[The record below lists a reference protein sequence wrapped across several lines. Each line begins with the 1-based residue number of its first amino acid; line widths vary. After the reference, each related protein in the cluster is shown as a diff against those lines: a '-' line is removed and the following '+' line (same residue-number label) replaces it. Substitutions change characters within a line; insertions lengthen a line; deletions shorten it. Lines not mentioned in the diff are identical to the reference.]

1 MDWDFLCVCEK
12 KEMLSCSTCKILRFI
27 RYILGIQSISKVHR
41 AAVVL
46 STRSFSNFSV
56 EALSRFQVKHSDG
69 FRCFS
74 NTLKFSM
81 RAYWAPNKIF
91 MYDSFS
97 PAKHVTLLLWISFAH
112 AYKIEKSSQHQNNSQ
127 WLINQRWE

>member
-27 RYILGIQSISKVHR
+27 CYILGIQSISKVHR

-74 NTLKFSM
+74 TPLNSPYVL
-81 RAYWAPNKIF
+81 IF